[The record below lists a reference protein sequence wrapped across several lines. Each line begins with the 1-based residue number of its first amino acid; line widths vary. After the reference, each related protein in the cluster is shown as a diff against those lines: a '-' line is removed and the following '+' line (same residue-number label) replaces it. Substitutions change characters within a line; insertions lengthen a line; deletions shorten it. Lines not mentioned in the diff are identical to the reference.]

1 MICGCKRKT
10 EETVKAAALTAASST
25 NPLGWGRIAIAAA
38 AAAAAT
44 IGVAM
49 AVNKINMG
57 SYDLSDPMGRHDAV
71 NAVNGV
77 IA

>member
-10 EETVKAAALTAASST
+10 EETAKAAA
-25 NPLGWGRIAIAAA
+25 
-38 AAAAAT
+38 
-44 IGVAM
+44 GVAM